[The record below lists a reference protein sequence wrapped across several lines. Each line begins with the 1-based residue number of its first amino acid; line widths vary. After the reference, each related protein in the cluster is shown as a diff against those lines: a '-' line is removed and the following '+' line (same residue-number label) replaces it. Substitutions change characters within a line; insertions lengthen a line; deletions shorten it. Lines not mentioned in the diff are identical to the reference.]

1 MGFVANGAVIPSNII
16 ISSGTFFPDISL
28 DEIRSVVRIDGSV
41 TDDRL
46 RQVIRE
52 EIIDVNRLL
61 ASLVMKAEKLVDL
74 AVNQIDGKPDTEVLY
89 LSAVSNGVAAK
100 VNENYRN
107 YDSTN
112 SGVKK
117 SEVTECSVED
127 YRRNKQ
133 WAIQQL
139 KGENHSI
146 VELI

>member
-1 MGFVANGAVIPSNII
+1 MGFVANGAVTPSNII
-16 ISSGTFFPDISL
+16 ISSDTFFPDISL

-41 TDDRL
+41 TDVRL

-89 LSAVSNGVAAK
+89 MSAVSNGVAAK

-117 SEVTECSVED
+117 SEVIECSVED

-139 KGENHSI
+139 KGENHSV